1 MPVGNDN
8 EDTVDALRALYCQVL
23 ASPVEE
29 VDINLSFISLGGKRK
44 TPESLR
50 MLSNGH
56 GLTLHPGD
64 SFRGVVLFQKCLEK
78 HIRVTYQAIMSQS
91 LTENAALATEA
102 SRSFHDDEHLTA
114 SSKHDRHKRFQLMPR
129 DYDFSN
135 IEHVLQQYHGLGLE
149 CVEDIYPC
157 SLMQENMYIG
167 QKMGGYSLY
176 QTTSVYQVSSSYTL
190 DHIQDAWQ
198 QIVHRHQTL
207 RTVYVEASDSSS
219 SRLLDALVLSEM
231 AVKVLAGT
239 SEDRDKILAECS
251 IKPSTLGPGTYHQLT
266 VYPVAGSEVNSRL
279 LKVELNHITVDA
291 ASMMV
296 IIDELGQALQGC
308 LSLKGPPTGYGEYI
322 EYLQLRTDEDRA
334 LDHWI
339 DYLDSVQ
346 PCHFPAL
353 NENREHQVGSS
364 ELIEVPLSTSLTH
377 LRQFCQTSRITV
389 ATALQAAW
397 AQVLHIYTGDPD
409 VCFGY
414 LCSGRSLPIP
424 GVTGIVGPM
433 MNLMVCRIRDVGNI
447 SLQELLHTI
456 RDDFNNSLPH
466 QSFSLRKVQRILGNS
481 ESKLFNTVVNTFYGP
496 SKLVDDSD
504 QLIKLV
510 SSHNASDLDIVVK
523 AIYTDV
529 DLRIRLAYSST
540 TLFHILA
547 KHVAHTFAA
556 IVDRMVAIPDSSLCR
571 VSEVTTAS
579 PYDIQ
584 AMTRWNERS
593 LKGADLQPVCV
604 HELIELAARKHPRL
618 PAIHAWDGH
627 MDYELLDK
635 ASTDLAHLIVQRGF
649 STKKHIALCFEKSKW
664 YSVALLG
671 VMKSGN
677 AFVPI
682 DLSNPDERKR
692 KILNQLEATN
702 QGETMIICSPKLAKK
717 CAVLAKHTI
726 ILEEQSLDKSLSLG
740 STDNALPT
748 TRPND
753 PAYVIFTV
761 CIHPSVNL
769 LIWEVTQSDSIL
781 LVRQYRGAERGR
793 RRAWCIFSCCSYA
806 RL

>member
-1 MPVGNDN
+1 MPIGNSN
-8 EDTVDALRALYCQVL
+8 EDIVDALRVLYCQVL
-23 ASPVEE
+23 AIPVEE
-29 VDINLSFISLGGKRK
+29 VDINLSFISLGGEE
-44 TPESLR
+44 TTLAGLR
-50 MLSNGH
+50 ILKKSFL
-56 GLTLHPGD
+56 LTLQSGD

-78 HIRVTYQAIMSQS
+78 RIRVPYQAIMSRT

-102 SRSFHDDEHLTA
+102 RQSFHENDDSTDSLSHGT
-114 SSKHDRHKRFQLMPR
+114 HKRFKLMPS
-129 DYDFSN
+129 DYDFSS
-135 IEHVLQQYHGLGLE
+135 IEHVLQQHHGLGLE
-149 CVEDIYPC
+149 GVEDVYPC

-167 QKMGGYSLY
+167 QKMGGSSLY
-176 QTTSVYQVSSSYTL
+176 QTTSVYQVSSSYSL

-207 RTVYVEASDSSS
+207 RTVYVETTDSSS
-219 SRLLDALVLSEM
+219 GRLLDAVVLSEM
-231 AVKVLAGT
+231 ALKVLAGT
-239 SEDRDKILAECS
+239 SEDRDKILAQCS

-266 VYPVAGSEVNSRL
+266 VYPAAGSEVDSRL

-291 ASMMV
+291 TSMMT
-296 IIDELGQALQGC
+296 IIDELGQALQGR
-308 LSLKGPPTGYGEYI
+308 LSLKSPPTGYGEYI
-322 EYLQLRTDEDRA
+322 EYLQRRTDEDRA

-339 DYLDSVQ
+339 EYLDSVQ
-346 PCHFPAL
+346 PCHFPSM
-353 NENREHQVGSS
+353 NENREHQAGSS
-364 ELIEVPLSTSLTH
+364 ELIEVPISTSLTR

-433 MNLMVCRIRDVGNI
+433 MNLMVCRVRDVGNI
-447 SLQELLHTI
+447 FLQELLHNT
-456 RDDFNNSLPH
+456 RDDFSNALPH
-466 QSFSLRKVQRILGNS
+466 QSFSLRNVQRILGNS

-496 SKLVDDSD
+496 SKLVDDND
-504 QLIKLV
+504 QFIKLV

-523 AIYTDV
+523 AIYTDF
-529 DLRIRLAYSST
+529 DLRVRLAYSST
-540 TLFHILA
+540 ALSRTMA
-547 KHVAHTFAA
+547 KHVAHTFAV
-556 IVDRMVAIPDSSLCR
+556 IVDRMVTIPDSSSCR

-579 PYDIQ
+579 SYDIQ
-584 AMTRWNERS
+584 AMTLWNDRS
-593 LKGADLQPVCV
+593 LKGADFQPVCV
-604 HELIELAARKHPRL
+604 HELIELTARKHPRL

-635 ASTDLAHLIVQRGF
+635 ASSALAHLIIERGF
-649 STKKHIALCFEKSKW
+649 GTKKHIALCFEKSKW

-682 DLSNPDERKR
+682 DLTNPNERRR

-702 QGETMIICSPKLAKK
+702 QGESMIICSPKLAEK

-726 ILEEQSLDKSLSLG
+726 ILEEQSLDKSPSLG
-740 STDNALPT
+740 STDHALPT
-748 TRPND
+748 TKPNE
-753 PAYVIFTV
+753 PAYIIFTV
-761 CIHPSVNL
+761 CIHPLTSCYL
-769 LIWEVTQSDSIL
+769 
-781 LVRQYRGAERGR
+781 RGHAV
-793 RRAWCIFSCCSYA
+793 
-806 RL
+806 

>member
-1 MPVGNDN
+1 MSGYKNAAGKNIMPIGNDN
-8 EDTVDALRALYCQVL
+8 EDIVDALKALYCQVL
-23 ASPVEE
+23 AIPVEE
-29 VDINLSFISLGGKRK
+29 VDINLSFISLGGKK
-44 TPESLR
+44 ITTASLR
-50 MLSNGH
+50 ILPKSY
-56 GLTLHPGD
+56 GLTFQSGD

-78 HIRVTYQAIMSQS
+78 HIRVPYQAIMSRT
-91 LTENAALATEA
+91 LTENAALAIEA
-102 SRSFHDDEHLTA
+102 RQSFHEDANSTA
-114 SSKHDRHKRFQLMPR
+114 SMNHGKHKRFKLMPS

-135 IEHVLQQYHGLGLE
+135 IEHVLQQHHGLGLE
-149 CVEDIYPC
+149 RVEDVYPC

-167 QKMGGYSLY
+167 QKMGGSSLY
-176 QTTSVYQVSSSYTL
+176 QTTSAYQVSSTYTL

-198 QIVHRHQTL
+198 QVVHRHQTL
-207 RTVYVEASDSSS
+207 RTVYVETTDSSS
-219 SRLLDALVLSEM
+219 ARLLDAVVLSEM

-239 SEDRDKILAECS
+239 SEDRDKILAQCS

-266 VYPVAGSEVNSRL
+266 VYPVAGSEVDSRL

-291 ASMMV
+291 TSMMT
-296 IIDELGQALQGC
+296 IIDELGQALQGR
-308 LSLKGPPTGYGEYI
+308 LSLKSPPTGYGEYI
-322 EYLQLRTDEDRA
+322 EYLQRRTDEDRA

-346 PCHFPAL
+346 PCHFPSM
-353 NENREHQVGSS
+353 NENREHQTGSS
-364 ELIEVPLSTSLTH
+364 ELIEVPVSSSLTR

-433 MNLMVCRIRDVGNI
+433 MNLMVCRVRDVGNI
-447 SLQELLHTI
+447 FLQELLHNI
-456 RDDFNNSLPH
+456 RDDFSNALPH
-466 QSFSLRKVQRILGNS
+466 QSFSLRNVQRILGNS

-504 QLIKLV
+504 QFIKLV

-529 DLRIRLAYSST
+529 DLRVRLAYSSAVLSRT
-540 TLFHILA
+540 MA
-547 KHVAHTFAA
+547 KHVAHTFAV
-556 IVDRMVAIPDSSLCR
+556 IVDRMVTIPDSSSCR

-579 PYDIQ
+579 SYDIQ
-584 AMTRWNERS
+584 AMTLWNDRN
-593 LKGADLQPVCV
+593 LKGADFQPVCV
-604 HELIELAARKHPRL
+604 HELIELTARKHPRL

-635 ASTDLAHLIVQRGF
+635 ASSAVAHLIVQRGF
-649 STKKHIALCFEKSKW
+649 GTKKHIALCFEKSKW

-682 DLSNPDERKR
+682 DLTNPNERRR

-702 QGETMIICSPKLAKK
+702 QGESMIICSPKLAEK

-726 ILEEQSLDKSLSLG
+726 ILEEQSLDKSLPLG

-748 TRPND
+748 TKPND

-761 CIHPSVNL
+761 CIHPLTRL
-769 LIWEVTQSDSIL
+769 LI
-781 LVRQYRGAERGR
+781 
-793 RRAWCIFSCCSYA
+793 
-806 RL
+806 